1 MNVEEQHGRDRE
13 RRSGLVD
20 LRGVLPG
27 PIQDATDSILD
38 GRPPLFAVFD
48 LFFGFFFIRTR

>member
-1 MNVEEQHGRDRE
+1 MGY
-13 RRSGLVD
+13 GLVCRECVPKPGED
-20 LRGVLPG
+20 LATLVPG